1 MRIGTLFSGIGAP
14 EQAAARVWQDHKI
27 AFACEYDKFARQS
40 YKAIYD
46 IADEHFHTD
55 VRQMDGTQYKGKV
68 DVLVWG
74 FPCTSY
80 SIAGLRKGMDDEKT
94 GDLFHQGLRIL
105 KQCKPKYTIIE
116 NVKGLLS
123 IDNNV
128 STTDDDLLELRKEI
142 VKRVI
147 SLFIRHNRGNSR
159 WMLMS
164 INNDSSFED
173 YFEVFDS
180 LAQTNLGWE
189 NNPNSGND
197 IKLWVFNSPN
207 F

>member
-1 MRIGTLFSGIGAP
+1 MRIATLFSGIGAP
-14 EQAAARVWQDHKI
+14 EQAAARVWRDHEVV
-27 AFACEYDKFARQS
+27 FACEYDKFARQS

-55 VRQMDGTQYKGKV
+55 VRQMDGRQYKGKV

-123 IDNNV
+123 IDNGDTIRLILREISNAGYKITMDV
-128 STTDDDLLELRKEI
+128 INSKDYGIPQNRERIFIIGKRKDL
-142 VKRVI
+142 
-147 SLFIRHNRGNSR
+147 
-159 WMLMS
+159 
-164 INNDSSFED
+164 
-173 YFEVFDS
+173 
-180 LAQTNLGWE
+180 
-189 NNPNSGND
+189 
-197 IKLWVFNSPN
+197 
-207 F
+207 